1 MKHLSVR
8 PAAAKLMIS
17 CEAFVAAA
25 VLGVVL
31 FLNFYHSYNDGILY
45 SERLNQMK
53 EVTTQLFEG
62 LNDVLE
68 LRWADARS
76 HTNQLMRSGIHTSQE
91 LYQFIKEQEEV
102 CDMPQN
108 GTSLVAVDTRGR
120 YYTSSGAMDLTENIN
135 YFFDEPEHVSFVSS
149 SLNGGT
155 TNIVFMYRLSS
166 PMEISD
172 GDDRI
177 SLMYFGTVQA
187 MQELG
192 QYFNCKAYNDNNSVY
207 VLDQN
212 GSKIFSSNSIELISG
227 HNVYSVLRQ
236 MEYLHGSNFE
246 QTQQELNSNGI
257 AYSNAVLDGEEYYY
271 ALRRLDT
278 ADWTLM
284 FLIPSS
290 YVAVNTVN
298 LVDTTGSIIMTF
310 AGVMLVL
317 CVGFVYL
324 VLRSQQKEAL
334 RAERNNTRRMEEL
347 NSILEAKNEQ
357 LRQANTEIENARRAA
372 EVANKAKT
380 TFLSNMSHDIRT
392 PMNAIVGIADLLG
405 YETDSSERIKEYT
418 RRLQNSSHHLLGL
431 LNDILD
437 MSRIESGISSLNIEK
452 LELSEQISQI
462 ETIIRTNT
470 RERRQQFEIRTRM
483 IRHEQINGNGT
494 HLRQILLNILT
505 NAAKYTP
512 DGGRI
517 IFEITELDSEPGY
530 AEYQFTISDNGMGMS
545 QEFIS
550 TIFSP
555 FTRAENSVTN
565 KVQGTGLGMTITKSL
580 VDMIGGRIDVQSE
593 PGKGSRFT
601 VTLKFKADENE
612 RSEINGMMMI
622 GRDDDV
628 TVSAKAHGVTPETVC
643 SIGAAAELL
652 SRGAYDVVLI
662 TSGICE
668 NISGDDISR
677 LRGASEKPVKI
688 AGICSDTLAQ
698 RFQETLDCAIVV
710 PFFWG
715 KLENGLADENEK
727 KKAESGSALSG
738 VRFLCAEDNEMNA
751 VILEAN
757 LKWRGASCRIF
768 PDGKSLVDYFAAADP
783 GEYDM
788 ILMDVQ
794 MPLMNGYEAARAIRK
809 SSNPDGKAIPIIA
822 MTANA
827 FSDDIR
833 ACLNAGMDAHV
844 SKPVDMSA
852 FEKTVRSLREDK
864 KRLAQRCKSDRSTYA
879 DSFA

>member
-1 MKHLSVR
+1 
-8 PAAAKLMIS
+8 
-17 CEAFVAAA
+17 
-25 VLGVVL
+25 
-31 FLNFYHSYNDGILY
+31 
-45 SERLNQMK
+45 
-53 EVTTQLFEG
+53 
-62 LNDVLE
+62 
-68 LRWADARS
+68 
-76 HTNQLMRSGIHTSQE
+76 
-91 LYQFIKEQEEV
+91 
-102 CDMPQN
+102 
-108 GTSLVAVDTRGR
+108 
-120 YYTSSGAMDLTENIN
+120 
-135 YFFDEPEHVSFVSS
+135 
-149 SLNGGT
+149 
-155 TNIVFMYRLSS
+155 
-166 PMEISD
+166 MEISD

-187 MQELG
+187 MQKLG

-405 YETDSSERIKEYT
+405 YETESSERIKEYT

-437 MSRIESGISSLNIEK
+437 MSRIESGISSLNLEK

-727 KKAESGSALSG
+727 EKAESGSALSG

-833 ACLNAGMDAHV
+833 ACLNAGMDAHI

-864 KRLAQRCKSDRSTYA
+864 KRLVQRCKSDRSTYA

>member
-1 MKHLSVR
+1 M
-8 PAAAKLMIS
+8 
-17 CEAFVAAA
+17 CGVA
-25 VLGVVL
+25 
-31 FLNFYHSYNDGILY
+31 
-45 SERLNQMK
+45 
-53 EVTTQLFEG
+53 
-62 LNDVLE
+62 
-68 LRWADARS
+68 
-76 HTNQLMRSGIHTSQE
+76 
-91 LYQFIKEQEEV
+91 
-102 CDMPQN
+102 
-108 GTSLVAVDTRGR
+108 
-120 YYTSSGAMDLTENIN
+120 IN

-357 LRQANTEIENARRAA
+357 LRQANSEIENARRAA

-437 MSRIESGISSLNIEK
+437 MSRIESGISSLNLEK

-612 RSEINGMMMI
+612 RSEINGMLMI

-727 KKAESGSALSG
+727 EKAESGSALSG

-794 MPLMNGYEAARAIRK
+794 MPLMNGYEAAQAIRK

-864 KRLAQRCKSDRSTYA
+864 KRLVQRCKSDRSTYA

>member
-1 MKHLSVR
+1 M
-8 PAAAKLMIS
+8 
-17 CEAFVAAA
+17 
-25 VLGVVL
+25 
-31 FLNFYHSYNDGILY
+31 
-45 SERLNQMK
+45 
-53 EVTTQLFEG
+53 
-62 LNDVLE
+62 
-68 LRWADARS
+68 
-76 HTNQLMRSGIHTSQE
+76 
-91 LYQFIKEQEEV
+91 
-102 CDMPQN
+102 
-108 GTSLVAVDTRGR
+108 
-120 YYTSSGAMDLTENIN
+120 
-135 YFFDEPEHVSFVSS
+135 
-149 SLNGGT
+149 
-155 TNIVFMYRLSS
+155 
-166 PMEISD
+166 
-172 GDDRI
+172 
-177 SLMYFGTVQA
+177 
-187 MQELG
+187 
-192 QYFNCKAYNDNNSVY
+192 
-207 VLDQN
+207 
-212 GSKIFSSNSIELISG
+212 
-227 HNVYSVLRQ
+227 
-236 MEYLHGSNFE
+236 
-246 QTQQELNSNGI
+246 
-257 AYSNAVLDGEEYYY
+257 
-271 ALRRLDT
+271 
-278 ADWTLM
+278 
-284 FLIPSS
+284 
-290 YVAVNTVN
+290 
-298 LVDTTGSIIMTF
+298 
-310 AGVMLVL
+310 L

>member
-1 MKHLSVR
+1 
-8 PAAAKLMIS
+8 
-17 CEAFVAAA
+17 
-25 VLGVVL
+25 
-31 FLNFYHSYNDGILY
+31 
-45 SERLNQMK
+45 
-53 EVTTQLFEG
+53 
-62 LNDVLE
+62 
-68 LRWADARS
+68 
-76 HTNQLMRSGIHTSQE
+76 
-91 LYQFIKEQEEV
+91 
-102 CDMPQN
+102 
-108 GTSLVAVDTRGR
+108 
-120 YYTSSGAMDLTENIN
+120 
-135 YFFDEPEHVSFVSS
+135 
-149 SLNGGT
+149 
-155 TNIVFMYRLSS
+155 
-166 PMEISD
+166 
-172 GDDRI
+172 
-177 SLMYFGTVQA
+177 
-187 MQELG
+187 
-192 QYFNCKAYNDNNSVY
+192 
-207 VLDQN
+207 
-212 GSKIFSSNSIELISG
+212 
-227 HNVYSVLRQ
+227 

-357 LRQANTEIENARRAA
+357 LRQANSEIENARRAA

-612 RSEINGMMMI
+612 RSEINGMLMI

-727 KKAESGSALSG
+727 EKAESGSALSG

-794 MPLMNGYEAARAIRK
+794 MPLMNGYEAAQAIRK

-864 KRLAQRCKSDRSTYA
+864 KRLVQRCKSDRSTYA

>member
-1 MKHLSVR
+1 
-8 PAAAKLMIS
+8 
-17 CEAFVAAA
+17 
-25 VLGVVL
+25 
-31 FLNFYHSYNDGILY
+31 
-45 SERLNQMK
+45 
-53 EVTTQLFEG
+53 
-62 LNDVLE
+62 
-68 LRWADARS
+68 
-76 HTNQLMRSGIHTSQE
+76 
-91 LYQFIKEQEEV
+91 
-102 CDMPQN
+102 
-108 GTSLVAVDTRGR
+108 
-120 YYTSSGAMDLTENIN
+120 
-135 YFFDEPEHVSFVSS
+135 
-149 SLNGGT
+149 
-155 TNIVFMYRLSS
+155 
-166 PMEISD
+166 
-172 GDDRI
+172 
-177 SLMYFGTVQA
+177 
-187 MQELG
+187 
-192 QYFNCKAYNDNNSVY
+192 
-207 VLDQN
+207 
-212 GSKIFSSNSIELISG
+212 
-227 HNVYSVLRQ
+227 
-236 MEYLHGSNFE
+236 
-246 QTQQELNSNGI
+246 
-257 AYSNAVLDGEEYYY
+257 
-271 ALRRLDT
+271 
-278 ADWTLM
+278 M

-334 RAERNNTRRMEEL
+334 RAERNNTRRMEVL

-405 YETDSSERIKEYT
+405 YETESSERIKEYT

-437 MSRIESGISSLNIEK
+437 MSRIESGISSLNLEK

-727 KKAESGSALSG
+727 EKAESGSALSG

-833 ACLNAGMDAHV
+833 ACLNAGMDAHI

-864 KRLAQRCKSDRSTYA
+864 KRLVQRCKSDRSTYA

>member
-1 MKHLSVR
+1 
-8 PAAAKLMIS
+8 
-17 CEAFVAAA
+17 
-25 VLGVVL
+25 
-31 FLNFYHSYNDGILY
+31 
-45 SERLNQMK
+45 
-53 EVTTQLFEG
+53 
-62 LNDVLE
+62 
-68 LRWADARS
+68 
-76 HTNQLMRSGIHTSQE
+76 
-91 LYQFIKEQEEV
+91 
-102 CDMPQN
+102 
-108 GTSLVAVDTRGR
+108 
-120 YYTSSGAMDLTENIN
+120 
-135 YFFDEPEHVSFVSS
+135 
-149 SLNGGT
+149 
-155 TNIVFMYRLSS
+155 
-166 PMEISD
+166 
-172 GDDRI
+172 
-177 SLMYFGTVQA
+177 
-187 MQELG
+187 
-192 QYFNCKAYNDNNSVY
+192 
-207 VLDQN
+207 
-212 GSKIFSSNSIELISG
+212 
-227 HNVYSVLRQ
+227 
-236 MEYLHGSNFE
+236 
-246 QTQQELNSNGI
+246 
-257 AYSNAVLDGEEYYY
+257 
-271 ALRRLDT
+271 
-278 ADWTLM
+278 M

-405 YETDSSERIKEYT
+405 YETESSERIKEYT

-437 MSRIESGISSLNIEK
+437 MSRIESGISSLNLEK

-612 RSEINGMMMI
+612 CSEINGMLMI

-698 RFQETLDCAIVV
+698 RFQETLDCTIVV

-727 KKAESGSALSG
+727 EKAESGSALSG

-833 ACLNAGMDAHV
+833 ACLNAGMDAHI

>member
-76 HTNQLMRSGIHTSQE
+76 HTKQLMRSGIHTSQE

-102 CDMPQN
+102 CEMPQK

-120 YYTSSGAMDLTENIN
+120 YYTSSGAMGLTENIN

-149 SLNGGT
+149 SLIGGT

-298 LVDTTGSIIMTF
+298 LVDITGSIIMTF

-405 YETDSSERIKEYT
+405 YETESSERIKEYT

-437 MSRIESGISSLNIEK
+437 MSRIESGMPSLNIEN

-462 ETIIRTNT
+462 ETMIRTNA
-470 RERRQQFEIRTRM
+470 RERRQQFEIRTSM
-483 IRHEQINGNGT
+483 IRHEQINGDGT
-494 HLRQILLNILT
+494 RLRQILLNILT
-505 NAAKYTP
+505 NAVKYTP

-517 IFEITELDSEPGY
+517 IFTITELDSEPGY

-550 TIFSP
+550 TIFDP

-565 KVQGTGLGMTITKSL
+565 KVQGTGLGMAITKNII
-580 VDMIGGRIDVQSE
+580 DIMGGSIDIQSE

-601 VTLKFKADENE
+601 VTLKFQADENE
-612 RSEINGMMMI
+612 QSGIKGMLMI
-622 GRDDDV
+622 GQDDNV
-628 TVSAKAHGVTPETVC
+628 EAAAQAHGVETENARDI
-643 SIGAAAELL
+643 SAAAELL
-652 SRGAYDVVLI
+652 GHGGYDVVLI
-662 TSGICE
+662 TSGVCE

-688 AGICSDTLAQ
+688 AGICCDDTAQ
-698 RFQETLDCAIVV
+698 RLREMLDCAVV
-710 PFFWG
+710 MPFFWR
-715 KLENGLADENEK
+715 KLENGLADENK
-727 KKAESGSALSG
+727 KEESESSSALSG

-768 PDGKSLVDYFAAADP
+768 PDGKSLVEHFAAADP

-794 MPLMNGYEAARAIRK
+794 MPLMNGYEAAQAIRK
-809 SSNPDGKAIPIIA
+809 SSNPDGKTIPIIA

-833 ACLNAGMDAHV
+833 ACLSAGMDAHV

-864 KRLAQRCKSDRSTYA
+864 KRLVQRCKSDRSRIII
-879 DSFA
+879 

>member
-1 MKHLSVR
+1 
-8 PAAAKLMIS
+8 
-17 CEAFVAAA
+17 
-25 VLGVVL
+25 
-31 FLNFYHSYNDGILY
+31 
-45 SERLNQMK
+45 
-53 EVTTQLFEG
+53 
-62 LNDVLE
+62 
-68 LRWADARS
+68 
-76 HTNQLMRSGIHTSQE
+76 
-91 LYQFIKEQEEV
+91 
-102 CDMPQN
+102 
-108 GTSLVAVDTRGR
+108 
-120 YYTSSGAMDLTENIN
+120 
-135 YFFDEPEHVSFVSS
+135 
-149 SLNGGT
+149 
-155 TNIVFMYRLSS
+155 
-166 PMEISD
+166 
-172 GDDRI
+172 
-177 SLMYFGTVQA
+177 
-187 MQELG
+187 
-192 QYFNCKAYNDNNSVY
+192 
-207 VLDQN
+207 
-212 GSKIFSSNSIELISG
+212 
-227 HNVYSVLRQ
+227 
-236 MEYLHGSNFE
+236 
-246 QTQQELNSNGI
+246 
-257 AYSNAVLDGEEYYY
+257 
-271 ALRRLDT
+271 
-278 ADWTLM
+278 
-284 FLIPSS
+284 
-290 YVAVNTVN
+290 
-298 LVDTTGSIIMTF
+298 
-310 AGVMLVL
+310 
-317 CVGFVYL
+317 
-324 VLRSQQKEAL
+324 
-334 RAERNNTRRMEEL
+334 MEEL

-357 LRQANTEIENARRAA
+357 LRQANSEIENARRAA

-405 YETDSSERIKEYT
+405 YETESSERIKEYT

-437 MSRIESGISSLNIEK
+437 MSRIESGISSLNLEK

-612 RSEINGMMMI
+612 RSEINGMLMI

-727 KKAESGSALSG
+727 EKAESGSALSG

-794 MPLMNGYEAARAIRK
+794 MPLMNGYEAAQAIRK

-864 KRLAQRCKSDRSTYA
+864 KRLVQRCKSDRSTYA

>member
-1 MKHLSVR
+1 
-8 PAAAKLMIS
+8 
-17 CEAFVAAA
+17 
-25 VLGVVL
+25 
-31 FLNFYHSYNDGILY
+31 
-45 SERLNQMK
+45 
-53 EVTTQLFEG
+53 
-62 LNDVLE
+62 
-68 LRWADARS
+68 
-76 HTNQLMRSGIHTSQE
+76 
-91 LYQFIKEQEEV
+91 
-102 CDMPQN
+102 
-108 GTSLVAVDTRGR
+108 
-120 YYTSSGAMDLTENIN
+120 
-135 YFFDEPEHVSFVSS
+135 
-149 SLNGGT
+149 
-155 TNIVFMYRLSS
+155 
-166 PMEISD
+166 
-172 GDDRI
+172 
-177 SLMYFGTVQA
+177 
-187 MQELG
+187 
-192 QYFNCKAYNDNNSVY
+192 
-207 VLDQN
+207 
-212 GSKIFSSNSIELISG
+212 
-227 HNVYSVLRQ
+227 
-236 MEYLHGSNFE
+236 
-246 QTQQELNSNGI
+246 
-257 AYSNAVLDGEEYYY
+257 
-271 ALRRLDT
+271 
-278 ADWTLM
+278 M

-727 KKAESGSALSG
+727 EKAESGSALSG

-833 ACLNAGMDAHV
+833 ACLNAGMDAHI

-864 KRLAQRCKSDRSTYA
+864 KRLVQRCKSDRSTYA

>member
-1 MKHLSVR
+1 M
-8 PAAAKLMIS
+8 
-17 CEAFVAAA
+17 
-25 VLGVVL
+25 
-31 FLNFYHSYNDGILY
+31 
-45 SERLNQMK
+45 
-53 EVTTQLFEG
+53 
-62 LNDVLE
+62 
-68 LRWADARS
+68 
-76 HTNQLMRSGIHTSQE
+76 
-91 LYQFIKEQEEV
+91 
-102 CDMPQN
+102 
-108 GTSLVAVDTRGR
+108 
-120 YYTSSGAMDLTENIN
+120 
-135 YFFDEPEHVSFVSS
+135 SFVSS

-405 YETDSSERIKEYT
+405 YETESSERIKEYT

-437 MSRIESGISSLNIEK
+437 MSRIESGISSLNLEK

-612 RSEINGMMMI
+612 RSEINGMLMI

-668 NISGDDISR
+668 NISSDDISR

-698 RFQETLDCAIVV
+698 RFQETLDCTIVV

>member
-1 MKHLSVR
+1 
-8 PAAAKLMIS
+8 
-17 CEAFVAAA
+17 
-25 VLGVVL
+25 
-31 FLNFYHSYNDGILY
+31 
-45 SERLNQMK
+45 
-53 EVTTQLFEG
+53 
-62 LNDVLE
+62 
-68 LRWADARS
+68 
-76 HTNQLMRSGIHTSQE
+76 
-91 LYQFIKEQEEV
+91 
-102 CDMPQN
+102 
-108 GTSLVAVDTRGR
+108 
-120 YYTSSGAMDLTENIN
+120 
-135 YFFDEPEHVSFVSS
+135 
-149 SLNGGT
+149 
-155 TNIVFMYRLSS
+155 
-166 PMEISD
+166 
-172 GDDRI
+172 
-177 SLMYFGTVQA
+177 
-187 MQELG
+187 
-192 QYFNCKAYNDNNSVY
+192 
-207 VLDQN
+207 
-212 GSKIFSSNSIELISG
+212 
-227 HNVYSVLRQ
+227 
-236 MEYLHGSNFE
+236 
-246 QTQQELNSNGI
+246 
-257 AYSNAVLDGEEYYY
+257 
-271 ALRRLDT
+271 
-278 ADWTLM
+278 
-284 FLIPSS
+284 
-290 YVAVNTVN
+290 
-298 LVDTTGSIIMTF
+298 
-310 AGVMLVL
+310 
-317 CVGFVYL
+317 
-324 VLRSQQKEAL
+324 
-334 RAERNNTRRMEEL
+334 
-347 NSILEAKNEQ
+347 
-357 LRQANTEIENARRAA
+357 
-372 EVANKAKT
+372 
-380 TFLSNMSHDIRT
+380 
-392 PMNAIVGIADLLG
+392 
-405 YETDSSERIKEYT
+405 
-418 RRLQNSSHHLLGL
+418 
-431 LNDILD
+431 
-437 MSRIESGISSLNIEK
+437 
-452 LELSEQISQI
+452 
-462 ETIIRTNT
+462 
-470 RERRQQFEIRTRM
+470 M

-612 RSEINGMMMI
+612 RSEINGMLMI

-652 SRGAYDVVLI
+652 SCGAYDVVLI

-727 KKAESGSALSG
+727 EKAESGSALSG

-833 ACLNAGMDAHV
+833 ACLNAGMDAHI

-864 KRLAQRCKSDRSTYA
+864 KRLVQRCKSDRSTYA

>member
-1 MKHLSVR
+1 
-8 PAAAKLMIS
+8 
-17 CEAFVAAA
+17 
-25 VLGVVL
+25 
-31 FLNFYHSYNDGILY
+31 
-45 SERLNQMK
+45 
-53 EVTTQLFEG
+53 
-62 LNDVLE
+62 
-68 LRWADARS
+68 
-76 HTNQLMRSGIHTSQE
+76 
-91 LYQFIKEQEEV
+91 
-102 CDMPQN
+102 
-108 GTSLVAVDTRGR
+108 
-120 YYTSSGAMDLTENIN
+120 
-135 YFFDEPEHVSFVSS
+135 
-149 SLNGGT
+149 
-155 TNIVFMYRLSS
+155 
-166 PMEISD
+166 
-172 GDDRI
+172 
-177 SLMYFGTVQA
+177 
-187 MQELG
+187 
-192 QYFNCKAYNDNNSVY
+192 
-207 VLDQN
+207 
-212 GSKIFSSNSIELISG
+212 
-227 HNVYSVLRQ
+227 
-236 MEYLHGSNFE
+236 
-246 QTQQELNSNGI
+246 
-257 AYSNAVLDGEEYYY
+257 
-271 ALRRLDT
+271 
-278 ADWTLM
+278 M

-405 YETDSSERIKEYT
+405 YETESSERIKEYT

-437 MSRIESGISSLNIEK
+437 MSRIESGISSLNLEK

-612 RSEINGMMMI
+612 CSEINGMLMI

-698 RFQETLDCAIVV
+698 RLQETLDCAIVV

-727 KKAESGSALSG
+727 EKAESGSALSG

-794 MPLMNGYEAARAIRK
+794 MPLMNGYEAAQAIRK

-864 KRLAQRCKSDRSTYA
+864 KRLVQIGRASCRERV
-879 DSFA
+879 

>member
-1 MKHLSVR
+1 
-8 PAAAKLMIS
+8 
-17 CEAFVAAA
+17 
-25 VLGVVL
+25 
-31 FLNFYHSYNDGILY
+31 
-45 SERLNQMK
+45 
-53 EVTTQLFEG
+53 
-62 LNDVLE
+62 
-68 LRWADARS
+68 
-76 HTNQLMRSGIHTSQE
+76 
-91 LYQFIKEQEEV
+91 
-102 CDMPQN
+102 
-108 GTSLVAVDTRGR
+108 
-120 YYTSSGAMDLTENIN
+120 
-135 YFFDEPEHVSFVSS
+135 
-149 SLNGGT
+149 
-155 TNIVFMYRLSS
+155 
-166 PMEISD
+166 
-172 GDDRI
+172 
-177 SLMYFGTVQA
+177 
-187 MQELG
+187 
-192 QYFNCKAYNDNNSVY
+192 
-207 VLDQN
+207 
-212 GSKIFSSNSIELISG
+212 
-227 HNVYSVLRQ
+227 
-236 MEYLHGSNFE
+236 
-246 QTQQELNSNGI
+246 
-257 AYSNAVLDGEEYYY
+257 
-271 ALRRLDT
+271 
-278 ADWTLM
+278 M

-324 VLRSQQKEAL
+324 VLRSQQREAL

-405 YETDSSERIKEYT
+405 YETESSERIKEYT

-437 MSRIESGISSLNIEK
+437 MSRIESGISSLNLEK

>member
-1 MKHLSVR
+1 M
-8 PAAAKLMIS
+8 
-17 CEAFVAAA
+17 
-25 VLGVVL
+25 
-31 FLNFYHSYNDGILY
+31 
-45 SERLNQMK
+45 
-53 EVTTQLFEG
+53 
-62 LNDVLE
+62 
-68 LRWADARS
+68 
-76 HTNQLMRSGIHTSQE
+76 
-91 LYQFIKEQEEV
+91 
-102 CDMPQN
+102 
-108 GTSLVAVDTRGR
+108 
-120 YYTSSGAMDLTENIN
+120 
-135 YFFDEPEHVSFVSS
+135 SFVSS
-149 SLNGGT
+149 SLNGET

-612 RSEINGMMMI
+612 RSEINGMLMI

-643 SIGAAAELL
+643 SVGAAAELL

-727 KKAESGSALSG
+727 EKAESGSALSG

-768 PDGKSLVDYFAAADP
+768 PDGKSLVDYFATADP

>member
-1 MKHLSVR
+1 M
-8 PAAAKLMIS
+8 
-17 CEAFVAAA
+17 
-25 VLGVVL
+25 
-31 FLNFYHSYNDGILY
+31 
-45 SERLNQMK
+45 
-53 EVTTQLFEG
+53 
-62 LNDVLE
+62 
-68 LRWADARS
+68 
-76 HTNQLMRSGIHTSQE
+76 
-91 LYQFIKEQEEV
+91 
-102 CDMPQN
+102 
-108 GTSLVAVDTRGR
+108 
-120 YYTSSGAMDLTENIN
+120 
-135 YFFDEPEHVSFVSS
+135 
-149 SLNGGT
+149 
-155 TNIVFMYRLSS
+155 
-166 PMEISD
+166 
-172 GDDRI
+172 
-177 SLMYFGTVQA
+177 
-187 MQELG
+187 
-192 QYFNCKAYNDNNSVY
+192 
-207 VLDQN
+207 
-212 GSKIFSSNSIELISG
+212 
-227 HNVYSVLRQ
+227 
-236 MEYLHGSNFE
+236 
-246 QTQQELNSNGI
+246 
-257 AYSNAVLDGEEYYY
+257 
-271 ALRRLDT
+271 
-278 ADWTLM
+278 
-284 FLIPSS
+284 
-290 YVAVNTVN
+290 AVNTVN

-405 YETDSSERIKEYT
+405 YETESSERIKEYT

-437 MSRIESGISSLNIEK
+437 MSRIESGISSLNLEK

-612 RSEINGMMMI
+612 CSEINGMLMI

-643 SIGAAAELL
+643 SVGAAAELL

-668 NISGDDISR
+668 NISSDDISR

-727 KKAESGSALSG
+727 EKAESGPALSG

-768 PDGKSLVDYFAAADP
+768 PDGKSLVDYFATADP

>member
-1 MKHLSVR
+1 M
-8 PAAAKLMIS
+8 
-17 CEAFVAAA
+17 
-25 VLGVVL
+25 
-31 FLNFYHSYNDGILY
+31 
-45 SERLNQMK
+45 
-53 EVTTQLFEG
+53 
-62 LNDVLE
+62 
-68 LRWADARS
+68 
-76 HTNQLMRSGIHTSQE
+76 
-91 LYQFIKEQEEV
+91 
-102 CDMPQN
+102 
-108 GTSLVAVDTRGR
+108 
-120 YYTSSGAMDLTENIN
+120 
-135 YFFDEPEHVSFVSS
+135 
-149 SLNGGT
+149 
-155 TNIVFMYRLSS
+155 
-166 PMEISD
+166 
-172 GDDRI
+172 
-177 SLMYFGTVQA
+177 
-187 MQELG
+187 
-192 QYFNCKAYNDNNSVY
+192 
-207 VLDQN
+207 
-212 GSKIFSSNSIELISG
+212 
-227 HNVYSVLRQ
+227 
-236 MEYLHGSNFE
+236 
-246 QTQQELNSNGI
+246 
-257 AYSNAVLDGEEYYY
+257 
-271 ALRRLDT
+271 
-278 ADWTLM
+278 
-284 FLIPSS
+284 
-290 YVAVNTVN
+290 AVNTVN

-405 YETDSSERIKEYT
+405 YETESSERIKEYT

-437 MSRIESGISSLNIEK
+437 MSRIESGISSLNLEK

-864 KRLAQRCKSDRSTYA
+864 KRLVQRCKSDRSTYA

>member
-102 CDMPQN
+102 CDMPQK

-120 YYTSSGAMDLTENIN
+120 YYTSSGAMGLTENIN

-149 SLNGGT
+149 SLNGET

-290 YVAVNTVN
+290 YVAVNTVPRGHN
-298 LVDTTGSIIMTF
+298 RFDNHDVRRGNAGAVRGIRIPGAEEPAEGS
-310 AGVMLVL
+310 APG
-317 CVGFVYL
+317 
-324 VLRSQQKEAL
+324 
-334 RAERNNTRRMEEL
+334 RAE
-347 NSILEAKNEQ
+347 Q
-357 LRQANTEIENARRAA
+357 
-372 EVANKAKT
+372 
-380 TFLSNMSHDIRT
+380 HT
-392 PMNAIVGIADLLG
+392 P
-405 YETDSSERIKEYT
+405 
-418 RRLQNSSHHLLGL
+418 H
-431 LNDILD
+431 
-437 MSRIESGISSLNIEK
+437 
-452 LELSEQISQI
+452 
-462 ETIIRTNT
+462 
-470 RERRQQFEIRTRM
+470 
-483 IRHEQINGNGT
+483 
-494 HLRQILLNILT
+494 
-505 NAAKYTP
+505 
-512 DGGRI
+512 GG
-517 IFEITELDSEPGY
+517 
-530 AEYQFTISDNGMGMS
+530 A
-545 QEFIS
+545 
-550 TIFSP
+550 
-555 FTRAENSVTN
+555 
-565 KVQGTGLGMTITKSL
+565 
-580 VDMIGGRIDVQSE
+580 
-593 PGKGSRFT
+593 
-601 VTLKFKADENE
+601 
-612 RSEINGMMMI
+612 
-622 GRDDDV
+622 
-628 TVSAKAHGVTPETVC
+628 
-643 SIGAAAELL
+643 
-652 SRGAYDVVLI
+652 
-662 TSGICE
+662 
-668 NISGDDISR
+668 
-677 LRGASEKPVKI
+677 
-688 AGICSDTLAQ
+688 
-698 RFQETLDCAIVV
+698 
-710 PFFWG
+710 
-715 KLENGLADENEK
+715 
-727 KKAESGSALSG
+727 
-738 VRFLCAEDNEMNA
+738 
-751 VILEAN
+751 
-757 LKWRGASCRIF
+757 
-768 PDGKSLVDYFAAADP
+768 
-783 GEYDM
+783 
-788 ILMDVQ
+788 
-794 MPLMNGYEAARAIRK
+794 
-809 SSNPDGKAIPIIA
+809 
-822 MTANA
+822 
-827 FSDDIR
+827 
-833 ACLNAGMDAHV
+833 
-844 SKPVDMSA
+844 
-852 FEKTVRSLREDK
+852 
-864 KRLAQRCKSDRSTYA
+864 
-879 DSFA
+879 

>member
-1 MKHLSVR
+1 MV
-8 PAAAKLMIS
+8 
-17 CEAFVAAA
+17 
-25 VLGVVL
+25 
-31 FLNFYHSYNDGILY
+31 
-45 SERLNQMK
+45 
-53 EVTTQLFEG
+53 
-62 LNDVLE
+62 
-68 LRWADARS
+68 
-76 HTNQLMRSGIHTSQE
+76 
-91 LYQFIKEQEEV
+91 YQ
-102 CDMPQN
+102 
-108 GTSLVAVDTRGR
+108 
-120 YYTSSGAMDLTENIN
+120 
-135 YFFDEPEHVSFVSS
+135 
-149 SLNGGT
+149 
-155 TNIVFMYRLSS
+155 
-166 PMEISD
+166 
-172 GDDRI
+172 
-177 SLMYFGTVQA
+177 
-187 MQELG
+187 
-192 QYFNCKAYNDNNSVY
+192 
-207 VLDQN
+207 
-212 GSKIFSSNSIELISG
+212 
-227 HNVYSVLRQ
+227 
-236 MEYLHGSNFE
+236 
-246 QTQQELNSNGI
+246 
-257 AYSNAVLDGEEYYY
+257 YY
-271 ALRRLDT
+271 ALRHLDT

-405 YETDSSERIKEYT
+405 YETESSERIKEYT

-437 MSRIESGISSLNIEK
+437 MSRIESGISSLNLEK

-612 RSEINGMMMI
+612 CSEINGMLMI

-698 RFQETLDCAIVV
+698 RFQETLDCTIVV

-727 KKAESGSALSG
+727 EKAESGPALSG

>member
-102 CDMPQN
+102 CDMPQK

-120 YYTSSGAMDLTENIN
+120 HYTSSGAMGLTENIN

-149 SLNGGT
+149 SLNGET
-155 TNIVFMYRLSS
+155 TNIVFMYRLSP

-405 YETDSSERIKEYT
+405 YETESSERIKEYT

-437 MSRIESGISSLNIEK
+437 MSRIESGISSLNLEK

-612 RSEINGMMMI
+612 RSEINGMLMI

-668 NISGDDISR
+668 NISSDDISR

-727 KKAESGSALSG
+727 EKAESGSALSG

-833 ACLNAGMDAHV
+833 ACLNAGMDAHI

>member
-1 MKHLSVR
+1 
-8 PAAAKLMIS
+8 
-17 CEAFVAAA
+17 
-25 VLGVVL
+25 
-31 FLNFYHSYNDGILY
+31 
-45 SERLNQMK
+45 
-53 EVTTQLFEG
+53 
-62 LNDVLE
+62 
-68 LRWADARS
+68 
-76 HTNQLMRSGIHTSQE
+76 
-91 LYQFIKEQEEV
+91 
-102 CDMPQN
+102 
-108 GTSLVAVDTRGR
+108 
-120 YYTSSGAMDLTENIN
+120 
-135 YFFDEPEHVSFVSS
+135 
-149 SLNGGT
+149 
-155 TNIVFMYRLSS
+155 
-166 PMEISD
+166 MEISD

-612 RSEINGMMMI
+612 CSEINGMLMI

-643 SIGAAAELL
+643 SVGAAAELL

-715 KLENGLADENEK
+715 KLKNGLTDENEK
-727 KKAESGSALSG
+727 EKAESGSALSG

-768 PDGKSLVDYFAAADP
+768 PDGKSLVDYFATADP

>member
-1 MKHLSVR
+1 
-8 PAAAKLMIS
+8 
-17 CEAFVAAA
+17 
-25 VLGVVL
+25 
-31 FLNFYHSYNDGILY
+31 
-45 SERLNQMK
+45 
-53 EVTTQLFEG
+53 
-62 LNDVLE
+62 
-68 LRWADARS
+68 
-76 HTNQLMRSGIHTSQE
+76 
-91 LYQFIKEQEEV
+91 
-102 CDMPQN
+102 
-108 GTSLVAVDTRGR
+108 
-120 YYTSSGAMDLTENIN
+120 
-135 YFFDEPEHVSFVSS
+135 
-149 SLNGGT
+149 
-155 TNIVFMYRLSS
+155 
-166 PMEISD
+166 
-172 GDDRI
+172 
-177 SLMYFGTVQA
+177 
-187 MQELG
+187 
-192 QYFNCKAYNDNNSVY
+192 
-207 VLDQN
+207 
-212 GSKIFSSNSIELISG
+212 
-227 HNVYSVLRQ
+227 
-236 MEYLHGSNFE
+236 
-246 QTQQELNSNGI
+246 
-257 AYSNAVLDGEEYYY
+257 
-271 ALRRLDT
+271 
-278 ADWTLM
+278 M

-405 YETDSSERIKEYT
+405 YETESSERIKEYT

-437 MSRIESGISSLNIEK
+437 MSRIESGISSLNLEK

-612 RSEINGMMMI
+612 CSEINGMLMI

-698 RFQETLDCAIVV
+698 RFQETLDCTIVV

-727 KKAESGSALSG
+727 EKAESGPALSG

>member
-1 MKHLSVR
+1 
-8 PAAAKLMIS
+8 
-17 CEAFVAAA
+17 
-25 VLGVVL
+25 
-31 FLNFYHSYNDGILY
+31 
-45 SERLNQMK
+45 
-53 EVTTQLFEG
+53 
-62 LNDVLE
+62 
-68 LRWADARS
+68 
-76 HTNQLMRSGIHTSQE
+76 
-91 LYQFIKEQEEV
+91 
-102 CDMPQN
+102 
-108 GTSLVAVDTRGR
+108 
-120 YYTSSGAMDLTENIN
+120 
-135 YFFDEPEHVSFVSS
+135 
-149 SLNGGT
+149 
-155 TNIVFMYRLSS
+155 
-166 PMEISD
+166 
-172 GDDRI
+172 
-177 SLMYFGTVQA
+177 
-187 MQELG
+187 
-192 QYFNCKAYNDNNSVY
+192 
-207 VLDQN
+207 
-212 GSKIFSSNSIELISG
+212 
-227 HNVYSVLRQ
+227 
-236 MEYLHGSNFE
+236 
-246 QTQQELNSNGI
+246 
-257 AYSNAVLDGEEYYY
+257 
-271 ALRRLDT
+271 
-278 ADWTLM
+278 M

-612 RSEINGMMMI
+612 RSEINGMLMI

-643 SIGAAAELL
+643 SVGAAAELL

-727 KKAESGSALSG
+727 EKAESGSALSG

-794 MPLMNGYEAARAIRK
+794 MPLMNGYEAAQAIRK

>member
-1 MKHLSVR
+1 
-8 PAAAKLMIS
+8 
-17 CEAFVAAA
+17 
-25 VLGVVL
+25 
-31 FLNFYHSYNDGILY
+31 
-45 SERLNQMK
+45 
-53 EVTTQLFEG
+53 
-62 LNDVLE
+62 
-68 LRWADARS
+68 
-76 HTNQLMRSGIHTSQE
+76 
-91 LYQFIKEQEEV
+91 
-102 CDMPQN
+102 
-108 GTSLVAVDTRGR
+108 
-120 YYTSSGAMDLTENIN
+120 
-135 YFFDEPEHVSFVSS
+135 
-149 SLNGGT
+149 
-155 TNIVFMYRLSS
+155 
-166 PMEISD
+166 
-172 GDDRI
+172 
-177 SLMYFGTVQA
+177 
-187 MQELG
+187 
-192 QYFNCKAYNDNNSVY
+192 
-207 VLDQN
+207 
-212 GSKIFSSNSIELISG
+212 
-227 HNVYSVLRQ
+227 
-236 MEYLHGSNFE
+236 
-246 QTQQELNSNGI
+246 
-257 AYSNAVLDGEEYYY
+257 
-271 ALRRLDT
+271 
-278 ADWTLM
+278 M

-405 YETDSSERIKEYT
+405 YETESSERIKEYT

-437 MSRIESGISSLNIEK
+437 MSRIESGISSLNLEK

-612 RSEINGMMMI
+612 CSEINGMLMI

-727 KKAESGSALSG
+727 EKAESGSALSG

-833 ACLNAGMDAHV
+833 ACLNAGMDAHI

-864 KRLAQRCKSDRSTYA
+864 KRLVQRCKSDRSTYA

>member
-1 MKHLSVR
+1 M
-8 PAAAKLMIS
+8 
-17 CEAFVAAA
+17 
-25 VLGVVL
+25 
-31 FLNFYHSYNDGILY
+31 
-45 SERLNQMK
+45 
-53 EVTTQLFEG
+53 
-62 LNDVLE
+62 
-68 LRWADARS
+68 
-76 HTNQLMRSGIHTSQE
+76 
-91 LYQFIKEQEEV
+91 
-102 CDMPQN
+102 
-108 GTSLVAVDTRGR
+108 
-120 YYTSSGAMDLTENIN
+120 
-135 YFFDEPEHVSFVSS
+135 SFVSS

-405 YETDSSERIKEYT
+405 YETESSERIKEYT

-437 MSRIESGISSLNIEK
+437 MSRIESGISSLNLEK

-612 RSEINGMMMI
+612 RSEINGMLMI

-727 KKAESGSALSG
+727 EKAESGSALSG

-794 MPLMNGYEAARAIRK
+794 MPLMNGYEAAQAIRK

-864 KRLAQRCKSDRSTYA
+864 KRLVQRCKSDRSTYA

>member
-1 MKHLSVR
+1 
-8 PAAAKLMIS
+8 
-17 CEAFVAAA
+17 
-25 VLGVVL
+25 
-31 FLNFYHSYNDGILY
+31 
-45 SERLNQMK
+45 
-53 EVTTQLFEG
+53 
-62 LNDVLE
+62 
-68 LRWADARS
+68 
-76 HTNQLMRSGIHTSQE
+76 
-91 LYQFIKEQEEV
+91 
-102 CDMPQN
+102 
-108 GTSLVAVDTRGR
+108 
-120 YYTSSGAMDLTENIN
+120 
-135 YFFDEPEHVSFVSS
+135 
-149 SLNGGT
+149 
-155 TNIVFMYRLSS
+155 
-166 PMEISD
+166 
-172 GDDRI
+172 
-177 SLMYFGTVQA
+177 
-187 MQELG
+187 
-192 QYFNCKAYNDNNSVY
+192 
-207 VLDQN
+207 
-212 GSKIFSSNSIELISG
+212 
-227 HNVYSVLRQ
+227 
-236 MEYLHGSNFE
+236 
-246 QTQQELNSNGI
+246 
-257 AYSNAVLDGEEYYY
+257 
-271 ALRRLDT
+271 
-278 ADWTLM
+278 
-284 FLIPSS
+284 
-290 YVAVNTVN
+290 
-298 LVDTTGSIIMTF
+298 
-310 AGVMLVL
+310 
-317 CVGFVYL
+317 
-324 VLRSQQKEAL
+324 
-334 RAERNNTRRMEEL
+334 MEEL

-405 YETDSSERIKEYT
+405 YETESSERIKEYT

-437 MSRIESGISSLNIEK
+437 MSRIESGISSLNLEK

-612 RSEINGMMMI
+612 RSEINGMLMI

-652 SRGAYDVVLI
+652 SCGAYDVVLI

-727 KKAESGSALSG
+727 EKAESGSALSG

-864 KRLAQRCKSDRSTYA
+864 KRLVQRCKSDRSTYA

>member
-1 MKHLSVR
+1 MVSR
-8 PAAAKLMIS
+8 IP
-17 CEAFVAAA
+17 
-25 VLGVVL
+25 
-31 FLNFYHSYNDGILY
+31 
-45 SERLNQMK
+45 
-53 EVTTQLFEG
+53 TQS
-62 LNDVLE
+62 
-68 LRWADARS
+68 WTARN
-76 HTNQLMRSGIHTSQE
+76 T
-91 LYQFIKEQEEV
+91 
-102 CDMPQN
+102 
-108 GTSLVAVDTRGR
+108 
-120 YYTSSGAMDLTENIN
+120 
-135 YFFDEPEHVSFVSS
+135 
-149 SLNGGT
+149 
-155 TNIVFMYRLSS
+155 
-166 PMEISD
+166 
-172 GDDRI
+172 
-177 SLMYFGTVQA
+177 
-187 MQELG
+187 
-192 QYFNCKAYNDNNSVY
+192 
-207 VLDQN
+207 
-212 GSKIFSSNSIELISG
+212 
-227 HNVYSVLRQ
+227 
-236 MEYLHGSNFE
+236 
-246 QTQQELNSNGI
+246 
-257 AYSNAVLDGEEYYY
+257 YY
-271 ALRRLDT
+271 ALRHLDT

-405 YETDSSERIKEYT
+405 YETESSERIKEYT

-437 MSRIESGISSLNIEK
+437 MSRIESGISSLNLEK

-612 RSEINGMMMI
+612 CSEINGMLMI

-698 RFQETLDCAIVV
+698 RFQETLDCTIVV

-727 KKAESGSALSG
+727 EKAESGPALSG

>member
-1 MKHLSVR
+1 
-8 PAAAKLMIS
+8 
-17 CEAFVAAA
+17 
-25 VLGVVL
+25 
-31 FLNFYHSYNDGILY
+31 
-45 SERLNQMK
+45 
-53 EVTTQLFEG
+53 
-62 LNDVLE
+62 
-68 LRWADARS
+68 
-76 HTNQLMRSGIHTSQE
+76 
-91 LYQFIKEQEEV
+91 
-102 CDMPQN
+102 
-108 GTSLVAVDTRGR
+108 
-120 YYTSSGAMDLTENIN
+120 
-135 YFFDEPEHVSFVSS
+135 
-149 SLNGGT
+149 
-155 TNIVFMYRLSS
+155 
-166 PMEISD
+166 
-172 GDDRI
+172 
-177 SLMYFGTVQA
+177 
-187 MQELG
+187 
-192 QYFNCKAYNDNNSVY
+192 
-207 VLDQN
+207 
-212 GSKIFSSNSIELISG
+212 
-227 HNVYSVLRQ
+227 

-357 LRQANTEIENARRAA
+357 LRQANTEIENARRAT
-372 EVANKAKT
+372 NKAKT

-405 YETDSSERIKEYT
+405 YETESSERIKEYT

-437 MSRIESGISSLNIEK
+437 MSRIESGISSLNLEK

-727 KKAESGSALSG
+727 EKAESGSALSG